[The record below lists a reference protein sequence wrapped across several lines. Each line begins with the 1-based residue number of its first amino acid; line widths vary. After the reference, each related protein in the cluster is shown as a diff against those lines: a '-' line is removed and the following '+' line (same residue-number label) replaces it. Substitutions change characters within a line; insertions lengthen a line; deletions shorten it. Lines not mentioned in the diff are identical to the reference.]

1 MIGIIAA
8 MEEELTI
15 LQEKMGCE
23 EPEIICGLS
32 FYEGSIDGK
41 NIILSLSG
49 VGKVNAAMAAT
60 ILIDHYGCQFI
71 INTGIAGG
79 IYNVSTKD
87 IILGSRLYYSDVDVQ
102 AFGYALGQIPGMP
115 EYYTP
120 HPETVLQIKKALKRL
135 NLSYKEAFIYSGDT
149 FVSSLSQLPSIEP
162 SLVCVAEMEGA
173 AIAQACLRS
182 NVEFI
187 VLRYVSDIVGKES
200 QIADYQHF
208 ESDMAQQSAKICLE
222 ILRNLE

>member
-8 MEEELTI
+8 MEEELMI
-15 LQEKMGCE
+15 LQEKIGCE
-23 EPEIICGLS
+23 DPEIICGLS
-32 FYEGSIDGK
+32 FYEGSIAGQD
-41 NIILSLSG
+41 IILCLSG

-79 IYNVSTKD
+79 IYHVSTKD
-87 IILGSRLYYSDVDVQ
+87 IILGSRLYYSDVNVQ

-120 HPETVLQIKKALKRL
+120 HPETVLQIKKALKKL

-149 FVSSLSQLPSIEP
+149 FVSSLSQLPKIDSN
-162 SLVCVAEMEGA
+162 LVCVAEMEGT
-173 AIAQACLRS
+173 AIAQVCLRS
-182 NVEFI
+182 NVEFM

-208 ESDMAQQSAKICLE
+208 EGEMAQQSAKICLE